1 MFFRPDAG
9 KVQGPLYW
17 IGAGCLVVAAIA
29 GVAGAVFIALGASG
43 LAAGTGPNGWW
54 FALSAIAAYILL
66 AWATAH
72 FWNRPITTEL
82 LLFVAWG
89 ALEAGTG
96 PNGWWFALS
105 AIAAYILLAWATAHF
120 WNRPITTE
128 LLLFV
133 AWGALEL
140 YATCALEA
148 GGTLGLTA
156 TWCLVAIIFCVFALS
171 LTCYVLYYRLA
182 ATPSFIAGALPLGVV
197 GIFSAILPLLL

>member
-1 MFFRPDAG
+1 MTEERRQRRCKRRRKAHWGNFKEATGSWPYARCSTWPGGFVFFRPDAG

-89 ALEAGTG
+89 ALE
-96 PNGWWFALS
+96 
-105 AIAAYILLAWATAHF
+105 
-120 WNRPITTE
+120 
-128 LLLFV
+128 
-133 AWGALEL
+133 L
-140 YATCALEA
+140 YAACALEA
-148 GGTLGLTA
+148 GGILGLTA
-156 TWCLVAIIFCVFALS
+156 TWCLAAIIFCVFALS
-171 LTCYVLYYRLA
+171 LACLRSVLPPA
-182 ATPSFIAGALPLGVV
+182 ATPSFVAGALPLSAV
-197 GIFSAILPLLL
+197 GIFSTILPLLL

>member
-1 MFFRPDAG
+1 MALCAVLYLAWWVVFFRPDAG

-17 IGAGCLVVAAIA
+17 IGAGCFVVAAIA

-54 FALSAIAAYILL
+54 FAL
-66 AWATAH
+66 
-72 FWNRPITTEL
+72 
-82 LLFVAWG
+82 G
-89 ALEAGTG
+89 
-96 PNGWWFALS
+96 

-140 YATCALEA
+140 YAACALEE
-148 GGTLGLTA
+148 GGILGLTA
-156 TWCLVAIIFCVFALS
+156 TWRLAAIIFCVFALS
-171 LTCYVLYYRLA
+171 LACYVLYYRLA
-182 ATPSFIAGALPLGVV
+182 ATPSFIAGALPLSAV
-197 GIFSAILPLLL
+197 GIFSTILPLLL